1 MQNRVQ
7 GWIKGSSSYA
17 SDEVVFPSYKL
28 LKMPK
33 TFKRCPYAIKKFNEY
48 FSVDFDALS
57 SP

>member
-17 SDEVVFPSYKL
+17 SDEVVFPSYEL